1 MKYKIL
7 GRTGISVSEVCLGSM
22 TWGQQN
28 TEAQAHEQLGYALTQ
43 GINFIDTAEMYPVPP
58 RAETQG
64 RTEAYIGSWLAA
76 RGRRDDLVIATKVAG
91 PAERN
96 GIEYIRPAPVRL
108 DERNI
113 RAALEGSLRRL
124 RTDYVDL
131 YQLHWPDRRAP
142 VFGQTQYVHAP
153 AEYEVPIE
161 ETLASLA
168 RLVKEGKIRAIG
180 LSNESA
186 WGTMRFVQL
195 AEAHGLPRAASIQNA
210 YSLVNRTFEQGLS
223 EIALREDVGLLPYSP
238 LGGGTLSGKY
248 AGGAKP
254 PGARM
259 TLFTRFTRYG
269 SPQGVR
275 AIDAYVA
282 LARAHGWDPAQM
294 ALAFCAS
301 RDFVTSTIIGAT
313 TMEQLKTDIAAF
325 DLRLSED
332 LLAGIEAIHTQSP
345 NPCP

>member
-1 MKYKIL
+1 M
-7 GRTGISVSEVCLGSM
+7 SEVCLGSM

-28 TEAQAHEQLGYALTQ
+28 TEAQAHEQLDYALGQ

-64 RTEAYIGSWLAA
+64 RTEMYIGSWLAA

-113 RAALEGSLRRL
+113 RAAIEGSLRRL

-142 VFGQTQYVHAP
+142 IFGQRQYVHAP

-161 ETLASLA
+161 ETLDSLA
-168 RLVKEGKIRAIG
+168 RLVKEGKIRAVG
-180 LSNESA
+180 LSNETA

-195 AEAHGLPRAASIQNA
+195 AQAHGLPRVAAIQNA
-210 YSLVNRTFEQGLS
+210 YSLVNRTFEHGQS
-223 EIALREDVGLLPYSP
+223 EVALREDVGLLAYSP
-238 LGGGTLSGKY
+238 LGGGALSGKY
-248 AGGAKP
+248 IGGARP
-254 PGARM
+254 EGARM

-275 AIDAYVA
+275 AIEAYVA

-294 ALAFCAS
+294 ALAFCAA
-301 RDFVTSTIIGAT
+301 REFMTSTIIGAT
-313 TMEQLKTDIAAF
+313 TMAQLKADIAAF
-325 DLRLSED
+325 ELRLSEE
-332 LLAGIEAIHTQSP
+332 LLAGIEAIHTESP